1 MTLVPAHRA
10 LTGRLV
16 AAAAT
21 LSSIA
26 LVAPLAHAD
35 EAHLDPYVWAQG
47 GRIEIGAW
55 DDDTNKLHEPFYR
68 VFGAELGEDPDFPFS
83 IDEPGIRSSLNGLT
97 FSLDLDAGL
106 QAWNGS
112 AFGASTSSMSVA
124 YGGSAIGTAGG
135 GSLSFLVGDDF
146 HAHPDFTLSGLGGT
160 DPAPGI
166 YLISF
171 TVSSVGYGTSDRFW
185 IAFNLG
191 MSEADHETA
200 IEWVEANYVPA
211 PGALAL
217 IGVMIAGTRSRRRT
231 AGQ

>member
-35 EAHLDPYVWAQG
+35 EAHLDPYVWAQN

-55 DDDTNKLHEPFYR
+55 DDDEDKLHAPIYR
-68 VFGAELGEDPDFPFS
+68 VFGAELGEDPKFPFS
-83 IDEPGIRSSLNGLT
+83 IDEPGIRSSLVGLT
-97 FSLDLDAGL
+97 FSLNLDAGL
-106 QAWNGS
+106 QAWTGS
-112 AFGASTSSMSVA
+112 SFASSSSAMSVA
-124 YGGSAIGTAGG
+124 YGGSTIGTGFGG
-135 GSLSFLVGDDF
+135 LLSFLVGEGF
-146 HAHPDFTLSGLGGT
+146 HAHPEFTLAGFGGS
-160 DPAPGI
+160 DPTPGI
-166 YLISF
+166 YLVSF

-191 MSEADHETA
+191 MDEADHEA
-200 IEWVEANYVPA
+200 AMKWVEANYVPA
-211 PGALAL
+211 PGALAM
-217 IGVMIAGTRSRRRT
+217 IGAALACTRSRRRT
-231 AGQ
+231 ASR

>member
-1 MTLVPAHRA
+1 MTLVPTHRA
-10 LTGRLV
+10 PKVRLV

-21 LSSIA
+21 LSSIS

-35 EAHLDPYVWAQG
+35 EVHLDPYIWAQN

-55 DDDTNKLHEPFYR
+55 DDDANTLHAPIYR
-68 VFGAELGEDPDFPFS
+68 VFGAELGEDPEFPFS
-83 IDEPGIRSSLNGLT
+83 IDEPGIRSDLNGLT
-97 FSLDLDAGL
+97 FSLNLDAGL

-112 AFGASTSSMSVA
+112 TFGASTSSMSVA

-146 HAHPDFTLSGLGGT
+146 HVHPDFTLSGFGGA

-191 MSEADHETA
+191 MSEADHEA
-200 IEWVEANYVPA
+200 AKEWVEANYVPA

-217 IGVMIAGTRSRRRT
+217 IGVMGAGTRSRRRKV
-231 AGQ
+231 GR

>member
-1 MTLVPAHRA
+1 MTRI
-10 LTGRLV
+10 
-16 AAAAT
+16 AT
-21 LSSIA
+21 TIIFLA
-26 LVAPLAHAD
+26 GTLAAPLAHAD
-35 EAHLDPYVWAQG
+35 EVHLDPFVWAQN

-55 DDDTNKLHEPFYR
+55 DDDANKLHAPIYR
-68 VFGAELGEDPDFPFS
+68 VFGAELGEDPEFPFS
-83 IDEPGIRSSLNGLT
+83 IDEPGIRSDLNGLT

-124 YGGSAIGTAGG
+124 YGGSMIGTASG

-146 HAHPDFTLSGLGGT
+146 HAHPAFTLSGLGGA

-191 MSEADHETA
+191 MSEADHEAA

-211 PGALAL
+211 PGALAMM
-217 IGVMIAGTRSRRRT
+217 GVMGAGTRRRRRA